1 MLLVTFHENISKNIF
16 FIQGTTTFL
25 FILMCVWNIY
35 MLTVYFWG
43 AKTMTLNEQGRINI
57 YDMEKD
63 LRKLIILQFV
73 YKKSDM

>member
-1 MLLVTFHENISKNIF
+1 
-16 FIQGTTTFL
+16 
-25 FILMCVWNIY
+25 
-35 MLTVYFWG
+35 
-43 AKTMTLNEQGRINI
+43 MTLNEQGRINI